1 MNLFS
6 KKDNEKNTINPQ
18 EPTYEL
24 LQVNNKKIELQ
35 QTAEKTSSDGGL
47 LLLKEVEEQIKL
59 IKDLT
64 NCIKDKRNQKYIKH
78 ELYSLLNQR
87 IFQIAAGY
95 EDTNDCDSLN
105 TDSIFKLCAGK
116 LPSESSLSSQ
126 PTMCRFENSVTNSD
140 LYRMAA
146 CFANKFIASYETE
159 PAVIILDCDDTNNN
173 AYGNQQLS
181 IFNNYYNESCFMPL
195 HVYEGLSGKLI
206 TTILKP
212 GRRSKSVNIFSI
224 LKRIIHFIRKSWKN
238 TLILLRGDSHFCS
251 SDFINWKE
259 NQEKI
264 GYITGLSGN
273 PILRKLSE
281 TTIQSAENKYKKNQM
296 PVKMYHTFE
305 YKANSWQESQ
315 RVIVKVEVN
324 YRGTNIRYIVT
335 DQRQFRTKKLYETG
349 YCKRGKMELYIK
361 EHKTYL
367 KSDRTSCNS
376 FKANQFRL
384 FLHSA
389 AYVLIHS
396 LQQNIFYGTK
406 FYKATKRTIQL
417 KIIKTA
423 AHVKELKTKIKI
435 IFPSANPQK
444 NLLANSFNIFE
455 VLRN

>member
-1 MNLFS
+1 M
-6 KKDNEKNTINPQ
+6 
-18 EPTYEL
+18 
-24 LQVNNKKIELQ
+24 
-35 QTAEKTSSDGGL
+35 
-47 LLLKEVEEQIKL
+47 
-59 IKDLT
+59 
-64 NCIKDKRNQKYIKH
+64 
-78 ELYSLLNQR
+78 
-87 IFQIAAGY
+87 
-95 EDTNDCDSLN
+95 
-105 TDSIFKLCAGK
+105 
-116 LPSESSLSSQ
+116 
-126 PTMCRFENSVTNSD
+126 
-140 LYRMAA
+140 
-146 CFANKFIASYETE
+146 
-159 PAVIILDCDDTNNN
+159 
-173 AYGNQQLS
+173 
-181 IFNNYYNESCFMPL
+181 
-195 HVYEGLSGKLI
+195 
-206 TTILKP
+206 
-212 GRRSKSVNIFSI
+212 
-224 LKRIIHFIRKSWKN
+224 
-238 TLILLRGDSHFCS
+238 
-251 SDFINWKE
+251 
-259 NQEKI
+259 
-264 GYITGLSGN
+264 
-273 PILRKLSE
+273 SE
-281 TTIQSAENKYKKNQM
+281 TTIQSAENKYKENQM

-367 KSDRTSCNS
+367 KSDRTSCNG

-396 LQQNIFYGTK
+396 LQENIFYGTK

-444 NLLANSFNIFE
+444 DLLAKSFNIFE